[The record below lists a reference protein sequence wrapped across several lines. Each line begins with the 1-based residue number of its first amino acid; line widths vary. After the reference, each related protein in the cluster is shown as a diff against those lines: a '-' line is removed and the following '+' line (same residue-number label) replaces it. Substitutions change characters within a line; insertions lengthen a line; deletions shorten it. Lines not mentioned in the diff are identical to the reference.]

1 MNRPSTLTLDLFD
14 LDMGDEKEKCGQGLI
29 DRSREGEQ
37 ESLWREKFEQKGTLG
52 REEGGRLRQ
61 GKKLDTEAE
70 DDKLKKGEKIV
81 IETKQMI
88 CKRTGLSLE
97 KDNGVCEEM
106 TGGKRRCEQFSR
118 KKQQLNNSEYLTL
131 SDSRERLESPRSC
144 AFHFKTGAANS
155 DRGGQGKFC
164 KQTKFKQI
172 GLIGLFIVLMRSF

>member
-14 LDMGDEKEKCGQGLI
+14 LDMGDEKGKCGQGLI
-29 DRSREGEQ
+29 DQSRGGEQ
-37 ESLWREKFEQKGTLG
+37 ESLWREKFEQKGTLR

-61 GKKLDTEAE
+61 GKKHDTEAE
-70 DDKLKKGEKIV
+70 GDKLKKGEKIV

-106 TGGKRRCEQFSR
+106 TGGKRRCQQFSR

-155 DRGGQGKFC
+155 DRGGQGNIC
-164 KQTKFKQI
+164 KQTKFEQI
-172 GLIGLFIVLMRSF
+172 GLIG